1 MELQIV
7 FGFEM
12 KPSHFFADVAV
23 ADASDRKA
31 QLFGTGLEAEAI
43 SRHHFLADDNGDSLG
58 AR

>member
-1 MELQIV
+1 M